1 MNMIDDF
8 AIKQRKYMPV
18 FPKAT
23 GTPTQYIPGYPYED
37 EHPMPANEIH
47 GVQAHTFFDQI
58 YRYFQVDKNIHVS
71 LDNFIYYREG
81 DTTKVVAPD
90 VYVVLG
96 ATQLPL
102 RRSFYT
108 WAEGAVPTVV
118 FEFLSD
124 ATARQ
129 DEDEKVTVYLRD
141 MGVQEYFIH
150 QPDTERPEVFRG
162 WRRRGPGD
170 IIEIEPDA
178 SGALFSEALNL
189 RLQWEYRP
197 GEEIRLL
204 RPYLPDGTPISTSI
218 EMQHL
223 KETAERQAETEAER
237 RLAAEARAAEETA
250 RRQHAERVAAEAER
264 IAAEAE
270 RVAAEAER
278 VAAEAEQRRQ
288 ADAAELERLRAE
300 LAKR

>member
-1 MNMIDDF
+1 MNVTGDF
-8 AIKQRKYMPV
+8 AIKQQKYMPV

-37 EHPMPANEIH
+37 EHPMPATELH
-47 GVQAHTFFDQI
+47 GVQANIFFDQI
-58 YRYFQVDKNIHVS
+58 YRYFQVDENIHVG

-81 DTTKVVAPD
+81 DITKVVAPD

-96 ATQLPL
+96 AAKLPL

-108 WAEGAVPTVV
+108 WAEGAVPTAV

-129 DEDEKVTVYLRD
+129 DQHEKVPVYLQD
-141 MGVQEYFIH
+141 IGVQEYFIH
-150 QPDTERPEVFRG
+150 QPDTERPEVFQG
-162 WRRRGPGD
+162 WRRQEQGN
-170 IIEIEPDA
+170 IIELEPDA

-204 RPYLPDGTPISTSI
+204 RPYLPDGTPIATSI

-223 KETAERQAETEAER
+223 KESAERQVEIEV
-237 RLAAEARAAEETA
+237 A
-250 RRQHAERVAAEAER
+250 RRQH
-264 IAAEAE
+264 AE

-278 VAAEAEQRRQ
+278 VAAEAERRRQ
-288 ADAAELERLRAE
+288 TDAAELERLRAE

>member
-1 MNMIDDF
+1 MNVIGDF
-8 AIKQRKYMPV
+8 AIKQQKYMPV

-37 EHPMPANEIH
+37 EHPMPATELH
-47 GVQAHTFFDQI
+47 GVQANIFFDQI
-58 YRYFQVDKNIHVS
+58 YRYFQVDENIHVG

-81 DTTKVVAPD
+81 DITKVVAPD

-96 ATQLPL
+96 AAKLPL

-108 WAEGAVPTVV
+108 WAEGAVPTAV

-129 DEDEKVTVYLRD
+129 DQHEKVPVYLQD
-141 MGVQEYFIH
+141 IGVQEYFIH
-150 QPDTERPEVFRG
+150 QPDTERPEVFQG
-162 WRRRGPGD
+162 WRRQEQGN
-170 IIEIEPDA
+170 IIELEPDA

-204 RPYLPDGTPISTSI
+204 RPYLPDGTPIATSI

-223 KETAERQAETEAER
+223 KESAERQVEIEV
-237 RLAAEARAAEETA
+237 A
-250 RRQHAERVAAEAER
+250 RRQH
-264 IAAEAE
+264 AE

-278 VAAEAEQRRQ
+278 VAAEAERRRQ
-288 ADAAELERLRAE
+288 TDAAELERLRAE

>member
-37 EHPMPANEIH
+37 EYPMPATEIH

-58 YRYFQVDKNIHVS
+58 YRYFQVDENIHVG

-81 DTTKVVAPD
+81 DITKVVAPD

-129 DEDEKVTVYLRD
+129 DQREKVGVYLRD

-150 QPDTERPEVFRG
+150 QPDMERPEEFHG
-162 WRRRGPGD
+162 WRHQVSGD
-170 IIEIEPDA
+170 VIEIEPDA
-178 SGALFSEALNL
+178 TGALFSEVLNL
-189 RLQWEYRP
+189 RFQWEYRP

-218 EMQHL
+218 EMQQL
-223 KETAERQAETEAER
+223 KEAAERRAETEIE
-237 RLAAEARAAEETA
+237 
-250 RRQHAERVAAEAER
+250 RRQH
-264 IAAEAE
+264 AE